1 MTNAYHP
8 SFIMPPP
15 AQQISN
21 SASTAGAAATNK
33 DDEVT
38 SSEEANNRSTNN
50 NDKPTYIQ
58 NSFMMSGIGLMM
70 DPDGF
75 FESSA
80 KLLYLAVKWAKSMP
94 SFMQTPLKDQT
105 ILLENAWSELFIL
118 TAAQYGGLVIESM

>member
-21 SASTAGAAATNK
+21 SASTAVAAATNK

-50 NDKPTYIQ
+50 DKPTYIQ
-58 NSFMMSGIGLMM
+58 NNSMMSGIGLMM

-94 SFMQTPLKDQT
+94 SFMQIPLKDQT